1 MTSNTS
7 MNATAKELARS
18 SPGSERHPFA
28 LGLPDFVTE
37 PTIAAKRFLP
47 LESVATNE
55 LVVTPQVMLDLF
67 TPGECAR
74 IIATCGSH
82 PLHAGQL
89 VQERE
94 NYRRASAAWI
104 APDGDTRWVY
114 ERIATMIA
122 RLNGWYRYELFGFL
136 EPLHFIRY
144 DEGGKFDWH
153 LDCGSD
159 RTCTR
164 KLSVTVQL
172 SPPGDYAGGAL
183 EFCPQGELHR
193 SRYQGA
199 ATVFPSMLAHRVT
212 PVERGVRHAIV
223 AWIHGPSFR

>member
-1 MTSNTS
+1 MSGTSV
-7 MNATAKELARS
+7 NATLKDLAQA
-18 SPGSERHPFA
+18 SPGSERYPFA
-28 LGLPDFVTE
+28 IGLPDLVKETTVAMRRFQ
-37 PTIAAKRFLP
+37 PLSGIA
-47 LESVATNE
+47 SNE
-55 LVVTPQVMLDLF
+55 LVVAPQVMLDLF

-74 IIATCGSH
+74 IVTACGSH

-94 NYRRASAAWI
+94 NYRKASAAWI
-104 APDGDTRWVY
+104 APDADTRWIY

-122 RLNGWYRYELFGFL
+122 KLNGWYRYELFGFL

-153 LDCGSD
+153 LDCGGD

-172 SPPGDYAGGAL
+172 TPPDDYAGGGL

-193 SRYQGA
+193 SRYHGA

-212 PVERGVRHAIV
+212 PIERGVRHSIV

>member
-1 MTSNTS
+1 MKSNT
-7 MNATAKELARS
+7 MNANVEELARS

-28 LGLPDFVTE
+28 LGLSDLVTE
-37 PTIAAKRFLP
+37 STIAAKRFLP

-67 TPGECAR
+67 APEECAR

-94 NYRRASAAWI
+94 NYRRALAAWI

-122 RLNGWYRYELFGFL
+122 KLNGWYRYELFGFL

-153 LDCGSD
+153 LDCGGD

-193 SRYQGA
+193 SGYLGA

-212 PVERGVRHAIV
+212 PVEHGRRHSIV

>member
-1 MTSNTS
+1 MRQKS
-7 MNATAKELARS
+7 MSAVVKTLAQT
-18 SPGSERHPFA
+18 SPGTERYPFA
-28 LGLPDFVTE
+28 LGLPDLVSE
-37 PTIAAKRFLP
+37 PTVAMKRFQP
-47 LESVATNE
+47 LLNVAGNE

-67 TPGECAR
+67 TPEECAR
-74 IIATCGSH
+74 IIAGCESQ

-104 APDGDTRWVY
+104 APGSDTRWIY

-122 RLNGWYRYELFGFL
+122 KLNGWYRYELFGFL

-153 LDCGSD
+153 LDCGGD

-172 SPPGDYAGGAL
+172 SSPDDYAGGGL

-193 SRYQGA
+193 SRYHGA

-212 PVERGVRHAIV
+212 PIERGLRRSIV

>member
-1 MTSNTS
+1 MMDPS
-7 MNATAKELARS
+7 MSAIVKALAQS
-18 SPGSERHPFA
+18 SPGSERFPFA
-28 LGLPDFVTE
+28 IGLPDLVTE
-37 PTIAAKRFLP
+37 ATVAMRRFQPLANIA
-47 LESVATNE
+47 SNE

-67 TPGECAR
+67 TPAECAR
-74 IIATCGSH
+74 IIAACATF
-82 PLHAGQL
+82 PLHAGPR
-89 VQERE
+89 VQERAD
-94 NYRRASAAWI
+94 YRKAKAAWI
-104 APDGDTRWVY
+104 PPGGDMRWVY

-122 RLNGWYRYELFGFL
+122 KLNGWYRYELFGFL

-153 LDCGSD
+153 LDCGGD

-172 SPPGDYAGGAL
+172 TPPDDYVGGGL

-193 SRYQGA
+193 SRYHGA

-212 PVERGVRHAIV
+212 PIERGVRHSIV

>member
-1 MTSNTS
+1 MKGNTS
-7 MNATAKELARS
+7 MNAIAKELARS

-28 LGLPDFVTE
+28 LGLPDIVIE
-37 PTIAAKRFLP
+37 PTIAMRRFQP
-47 LESVATNE
+47 LESVAAND
-55 LVVTPQVMLDLF
+55 LVVSPQVMLDLF

-74 IIATCGSH
+74 IVATCGSH

-89 VQERE
+89 LQERE

-104 APDGDTRWVY
+104 ALDGDTRWVY

-122 RLNGWYRYELFGFL
+122 KLNGWYRYELFGFL

>member
-1 MTSNTS
+1 MTGNA
-7 MNATAKELARS
+7 MNANAKELARS

-28 LGLPDFVTE
+28 LGLPDIVIE
-37 PTIAAKRFLP
+37 PTIAMRRFQP
-47 LESVATNE
+47 LESVAANE
-55 LVVTPQVMLDLF
+55 LVVSPQVMLDLF

-74 IIATCGSH
+74 IIATCGSQ

-94 NYRRASAAWI
+94 NYRHASAGWI
-104 APDGDTRWVY
+104 VLDGDTRWVY

-122 RLNGWYRYELFGFL
+122 KLNGWYRYELFGFL

-153 LDCGSD
+153 LDCGGD

-193 SRYQGA
+193 SRYLGA

-223 AWIHGPSFR
+223 AWIHGPSFC

>member
-1 MTSNTS
+1 MRDAS
-7 MNATAKELARS
+7 MNALVKDIAKT
-18 SPGSERHPFA
+18 SPGSQRYPFA
-28 LGLPDFVTE
+28 LPLPDLVGEATV
-37 PTIAAKRFLP
+37 AMKRFQP
-47 LESVATNE
+47 LDAVASNE
-55 LVVTPQVMLDLF
+55 LVVTPQVMLGIF
-67 TPGECAR
+67 TPEECAR
-74 IIATCGSH
+74 IVAACSSH

-94 NYRRASAAWI
+94 DYRRASAAWI
-104 APDGDTRWVY
+104 APDGATRFVY
-114 ERIATMIA
+114 ERIATMVA
-122 RLNGWYRYELFGFL
+122 KLNGWYRYDLFGFL

-153 LDCGSD
+153 LDCGGD

-172 SPPGDYAGGAL
+172 TSPEEYSGGGL

-212 PVERGVRHAIV
+212 PIERGVRHSIV